1 MPAPQTEPR
10 ELQGGVQQSINAD
23 PASVLNVTKMDSET
37 VKKSASLSERIERN
51 LNAQLRAKTAAAQPQ
66 PQQQPA
72 QPEQVPTG
80 IGVMR
85 KLASLKTAPTAEL
98 LADIESDMHKL
109 ASSNPLFNQACEA
122 IAMRKMAEEAEAL
135 AEATG
140 ATPEE
145 AGEMLATAVANDPEA
160 AAELEGEVQAEAA
173 GELAAAET
181 AALEEEDQLSA
192 MAANATANLGV

>member
-1 MPAPQTEPR
+1 
-10 ELQGGVQQSINAD
+10 
-23 PASVLNVTKMDSET
+23 
-37 VKKSASLSERIERN
+37 
-51 LNAQLRAKTAAAQPQ
+51 
-66 PQQQPA
+66 
-72 QPEQVPTG
+72 
-80 IGVMR
+80 MR

-122 IAMRKMAEEAEAL
+122 IAMRKMAEEAKAL

-140 ATPEE
+140 VTPEE
-145 AGEMLATAVANDPEA
+145 AGEMLATTVANDPEA

-173 GELAAAET
+173 GELAAAEA
-181 AALEEEDQLSA
+181 AALQEEDQLNT